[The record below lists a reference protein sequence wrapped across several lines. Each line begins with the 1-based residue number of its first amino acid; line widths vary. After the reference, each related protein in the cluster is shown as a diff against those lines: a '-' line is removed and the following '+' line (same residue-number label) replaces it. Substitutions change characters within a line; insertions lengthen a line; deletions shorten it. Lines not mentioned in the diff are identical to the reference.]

1 VAHPFLSDDWIAAAR
16 AIHEEYRGRTPPIEH
31 PVRMN
36 LVVRDVPFG
45 AGRLD
50 AHADTSS
57 GELVLDLGHL
67 EQPDVTVKLDYDTAR
82 AMLVDLDPQVAS
94 QAFLTGKVE
103 VDDLARVILL
113 QAQLAVPNPV
123 AGEVA
128 ERIRAITA

>member
-1 VAHPFLSDDWIAAAR
+1 MTHPFLSNDWIAAAR
-16 AIHEEYRGRTPPIEH
+16 AIHEEYRGRTPAIDH

-36 LVVRDVPFG
+36 LVVREVPFG
-45 AGRLD
+45 TGRLD

-67 EQPDVTVKLDYDTAR
+67 ERPDVTVKLDYDTAR

-94 QAFLTGKVE
+94 QAFFSGKVE

-113 QAQLAVPNPV
+113 QAQLNVPNPV
-123 AGEVA
+123 AAEVA

>member
-1 VAHPFLSDDWIAAAR
+1 VAHRFLSDDWIAAAR
-16 AIHEEYRGRTPPIEH
+16 AIHEEYRDRTPPIEH

-36 LVVRDVPFG
+36 LVVREVPFG
-45 AGRLD
+45 PGQLD
-50 AHADTSS
+50 AHADTST

-67 EQPDVTVKLDYDTAR
+67 ERPDVTVKLDYDTAR
-82 AMLVDLDPQVAS
+82 AMLVDLDPQVAT
-94 QAFLTGKVE
+94 QAFFSGKVE

>member
-1 VAHPFLSDDWIAAAR
+1 MTHPFLSDDWIAAAR
-16 AIHEEYRGRTPPIEH
+16 AIHEEYRGRTPVIDH

-36 LVVRDVPFG
+36 LVVREVPFG
-45 AGRLD
+45 AGQLD
-50 AHADTSS
+50 AHADTST

-67 EQPDVTVKLDYDTAR
+67 ERPDVTVKLDYDTAR

-94 QAFLTGKVE
+94 QAFFTGKVE

-113 QAQLAVPNPV
+113 QAQLAAPNPV